1 LKGFTIEE
9 ERKQQ
14 MWDALATGQRIAID
28 IHYQDQ
34 MTSVVCNR
42 TLVVTRR
49 SSVIRQLGLCHR
61 ANKDAKT
68 HVSLHVCGSVTNG

>member
-1 LKGFTIEE
+1 
-9 ERKQQ
+9 

-34 MTSVVCNR
+34 MTSVVLNGYDYKMQEQ
-42 TLVVTRR
+42 

-68 HVSLHVCGSVTNG
+68 HVSLHVCGSVMSE